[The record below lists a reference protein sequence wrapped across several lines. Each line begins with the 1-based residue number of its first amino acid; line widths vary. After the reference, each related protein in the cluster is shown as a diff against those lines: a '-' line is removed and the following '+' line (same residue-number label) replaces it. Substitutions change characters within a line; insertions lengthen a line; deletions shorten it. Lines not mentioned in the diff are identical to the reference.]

1 MEMQQKLTR
10 LTDQQLDVSEDS
22 GVECLPQGISNV
34 TVSYRH
40 QGKLF
45 TLGQNPSMGSVDS
58 DIGYNMGSMHSDI
71 GLLQDPPSLRVRD

>member
-1 MEMQQKLTR
+1 MCTQPLFFCAHAA
-10 LTDQQLDVSEDS
+10 DVSEDS
-22 GVECLPQGISNV
+22 GVECLAQGISNV

-71 GLLQDPPSLRVRD
+71 GPLEDPPSLTVRD